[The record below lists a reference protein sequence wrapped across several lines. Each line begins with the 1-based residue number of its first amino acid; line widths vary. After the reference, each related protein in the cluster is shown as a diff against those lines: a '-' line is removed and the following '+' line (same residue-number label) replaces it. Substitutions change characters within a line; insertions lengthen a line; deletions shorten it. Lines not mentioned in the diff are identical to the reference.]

1 MRIAVLF
8 LLFCFTTRSVSA
20 QEIDIIPKPQTLV
33 QKSGTF
39 TLTRATPI
47 VAATQGE
54 RNIAALFNGYLKS
67 FYGFTL
73 PIVSKGSKGIIL
85 NTKTASNEGYN
96 LEANNNGVKINGNS
110 EAGTFYGVQTL
121 IQLLPT
127 RKATTLAI
135 PSVSITDAPV
145 VSYRGMMLDV
155 GRHFFPVEYVKK
167 YIDFLALH
175 KINYFHW
182 HLTEDQGWRIEIKKY
197 PRLTSVGAWRD
208 GTIIGR
214 FPGTGNTYQR
224 YGGFY
229 TQAQVKEIVAYAA
242 KRYITVIPEIEM
254 PGHGSAAIA
263 AYPELSCFPDKPT
276 YDYFVK
282 AGNKADYWA
291 GSKTGKHVMQSWG
304 VYDDIFCAGKEH
316 TFKFLQ
322 DVLDEVLPLFP
333 SKFVHIGG
341 DEAPKNNWHTC
352 PLCQKRMKE
361 NHLKDEHELQSYFI
375 QRIEKYINAKG
386 KVILGWDEILEG
398 GLAPNAWVMSW
409 RGEKGGIEA
418 AKQHHNVIMSPTT
431 YAYLDYQQ
439 APKEDSVTI
448 SNNKGYL
455 SIEKVYSWH
464 LFPDALTSDEARYI
478 KGGQANLWTEYITNP
493 RKVEYMLFPRAAA
506 VCETLW
512 TPQSQKN
519 YDDFSRRL
527 ATQKK
532 RYDLWNINYYGKQ
545 SK

>member
-197 PRLTSVGAWRD
+197 PRLTSV
-208 GTIIGR
+208 
-214 FPGTGNTYQR
+214 
-224 YGGFY
+224 
-229 TQAQVKEIVAYAA
+229 VV
-242 KRYITVIPEIEM
+242 
-254 PGHGSAAIA
+254 
-263 AYPELSCFPDKPT
+263 
-276 YDYFVK
+276 
-282 AGNKADYWA
+282 
-291 GSKTGKHVMQSWG
+291 
-304 VYDDIFCAGKEH
+304 
-316 TFKFLQ
+316 
-322 DVLDEVLPLFP
+322 
-333 SKFVHIGG
+333 
-341 DEAPKNNWHTC
+341 
-352 PLCQKRMKE
+352 
-361 NHLKDEHELQSYFI
+361 
-375 QRIEKYINAKG
+375 
-386 KVILGWDEILEG
+386 
-398 GLAPNAWVMSW
+398 
-409 RGEKGGIEA
+409 
-418 AKQHHNVIMSPTT
+418 
-431 YAYLDYQQ
+431 
-439 APKEDSVTI
+439 
-448 SNNKGYL
+448 
-455 SIEKVYSWH
+455 
-464 LFPDALTSDEARYI
+464 
-478 KGGQANLWTEYITNP
+478 
-493 RKVEYMLFPRAAA
+493 
-506 VCETLW
+506 
-512 TPQSQKN
+512 
-519 YDDFSRRL
+519 
-527 ATQKK
+527 
-532 RYDLWNINYYGKQ
+532 
-545 SK
+545 